1 MKKLPCLFLVK
12 EKGLSIN
19 TDATMQLTKPQT
31 CFLSGSAKIIISV
44 QLKYNTNCK
53 SGLTKQLD
61 VDLLQRVHAAELIQF
76 MVNLVENKGLII
88 ISSVVPDYIHH
99 CNKKS
104 RYSSFSEA
112 QLPSK
117 LNNKVVYLQRE
128 LAC

>member
-1 MKKLPCLFLVK
+1 MLMQQCNWQSNKHASCL
-12 EKGLSIN
+12 
-19 TDATMQLTKPQT
+19 ALT
-31 CFLSGSAKIIISV
+31 AKMIDSLIQHNS
-44 QLKYNTNCK
+44 KYV
-53 SGLTKQLD
+53 LTKQLD

-104 RYSSFSEA
+104 RYSSSSEA
-112 QLPSK
+112 PLLNKP
-117 LNNKVVYLQRE
+117 NNKVVYLLRG